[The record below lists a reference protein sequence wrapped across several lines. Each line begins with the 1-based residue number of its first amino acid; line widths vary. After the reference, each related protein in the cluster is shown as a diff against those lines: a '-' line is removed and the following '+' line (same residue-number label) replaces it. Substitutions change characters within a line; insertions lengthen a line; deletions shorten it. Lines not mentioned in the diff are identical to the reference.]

1 MYRSITLLVIGLLL
15 FCGFV
20 HAQDSGF
27 GLGIIIG
34 EPTGISAKAWVG
46 KYRAICGAAGWSLT
60 EEKHFHIYGDY
71 IFHNFE
77 LIKLE
82 KGKLPIYY
90 GFGCRIKAKEGS
102 NTEIGVRIPLGMDY
116 FIPNTPLD
124 IFFELVPTLDVIPK
138 TDVDIN
144 FGLGIRF
151 FFGK

>member
-1 MYRSITLLVIGLLL
+1 MLRKITLIIFGLLL
-15 FCGFV
+15 LSTSVLG
-20 HAQDSGF
+20 QESGF
-27 GLGIIIG
+27 GVGVVVG
-34 EPTGISAKAWVG
+34 EPTGISVKAWVG

-90 GFGCRIKAKEGS
+90 GFGGRIKAKEGS

-124 IFFELVPTLDVIPK
+124 IFFELVPTLDVIPE

-151 FFGK
+151 FFG

>member
-1 MYRSITLLVIGLLL
+1 MLRKITLIIFGLLFL
-15 FCGFV
+15 CTSLLG
-20 HAQDSGF
+20 QESGF
-27 GLGIIIG
+27 GIGVVVG
-34 EPTGISAKAWVG
+34 EPTGISLKLWRG
-46 KYRAICGAAGWSLT
+46 KYRAICGAAGWSLAG
-60 EEKHFHIYGDY
+60 EKHFHINGDY

-90 GFGCRIKAKEGS
+90 GFGGRIKAKEGS

-116 FIPNTPLD
+116 FIPDTPLD
-124 IFFELVPTLDVIPK
+124 IFFELVPTLDVIPE

-151 FFGK
+151 FFG